1 MKKIIASLAAIA
13 TVLSLSVASFA
24 VEPGDSNSKAEG
36 TETIKADA
44 ATEFVFDNGNEV
56 EAAAGAFE
64 AGKEVKIELEASK
77 IEDNAGV
84 DAKVSEAVAAAAG
97 NDVAFNTKVSITAT
111 ADGVAVQPNGDITIT
126 VADDG
131 VSNAVAYVDA
141 DGKVEPIALSEAKDG
156 KVSFTVKHFSDFYM
170 VKVADVDAFLKSAD
184 DTTSTE
190 APAATTGGN
199 PNTGV
204 AIAIVPA
211 AIAAAAVVVS
221 KKRK

>member
-24 VEPGDSNSKAEG
+24 VDPGNTNGEVGG

-44 ATEFVFDNGNEV
+44 ATDFVFDNGNTV

-64 AGKEVKIELEASK
+64 AGKEVEIKLEATPV
-77 IEDNAGV
+77 DNAAASDV
-84 DAKVSEAVAAAAG
+84 AEAVAAAEG
-97 NDVAFNTKVSITAT
+97 GKDVVLNTKVSITAT
-111 ADGVAVQPNGDITIT
+111 SDGVAVQPNGDITIT
-126 VADDG
+126 VAYDG
-131 VSNAVAYVDA
+131 KSNAVAYVGEDK
-141 DGKVEPIALSEAKDG
+141 KVEAIELKVDG
-156 KVSFTVKHFSDFYM
+156 DKACFTVKHFSDFYM
-170 VKVADVDAFLKSAD
+170 VKVANVDAFLGK
-184 DTTSTE
+184 TTP
-190 APAATTGGN
+190 PATSGDEN
-199 PNTGV
+199 KPTGV